1 MSELIKQFIKA
12 KPFLKTKRYLEA
24 NDWSNH
30 VPEFDDEGR
39 EEKYN
44 NKENLMYKTKQQR

>member
-30 VPEFDDEGR
+30 VPEFDDEDGKR
-39 EEKYN
+39 SII
-44 NKENLMYKTKQQR
+44 TKRI

>member
-12 KPFLKTKRYLEA
+12 KPSFLKQRGLEA

-30 VPEFDDEGR
+30 VPEFDDEDGR
-39 EEKYN
+39 RSI
-44 NKENLMYKTKQQR
+44 NKERNLMYKTKQQR